1 MSSGFVRQTSSS
13 SSPSS
18 ASNSVPVSRSRQ
30 NGLGLSHPSQQQDDK
45 SLYEILQDNK
55 AKKQAEFEQNVAERN
70 QLHRLDDEE
79 IAFLEGIK
87 ERERRRELEVRDEV
101 ERGLRE
107 FRELRRAKQG
117 ATKTETKNPSP
128 SLSSANSMKED
139 DGENEDRCKNSAG
152 GARISDGLDL
162 GLLQSRFTPASSATK
177 AAEEPKN
184 KKRQLDADGITKEG
198 NDKKLVKSLDKLL
211 ARRNDG
217 KSGLFGKSLSSSIV
231 KRKT

>member
-1 MSSGFVRQTSSS
+1 MSSGFVRQTPPS

-18 ASNSVPVSRSRQ
+18 ASNSVPVSQSRL
-30 NGLGLSHPSQQQDDK
+30 GLGLSHQSQQQENK
-45 SLYEILQDNK
+45 SLYEVLQENK

-87 ERERRRELEVRDEV
+87 ERERRREFEVRDEV

-107 FRELRRAKQG
+107 FRELKRAKQG
-117 ATKTETKNPSP
+117 ATKAETKNPSP
-128 SLSSANSMKED
+128 SLSSANSMKEE
-139 DGENEDRCKNSAG
+139 DGENEERCKDST
-152 GARISDGLDL
+152 GASISDRLDL

-177 AAEEPKN
+177 AAEQPKN
-184 KKRQLDADGITKEG
+184 KKRQLDADGVANEG
-198 NDKKLVKSLDKLL
+198 NDKKVVKSLDKLL
-211 ARRNDG
+211 ARRSDG
-217 KSGLFGKSLSSSIV
+217 KSGLLGKTLSASIV

>member
-18 ASNSVPVSRSRQ
+18 ASNSVPVSQSRL
-30 NGLGLSHPSQQQDDK
+30 GLGLSHQNQQPENK
-45 SLYEILQDNK
+45 SLYEVLQENK

-79 IAFLEGIK
+79 IAFLEGLK
-87 ERERRRELEVRDEV
+87 ERERRREFEVRDEV

-117 ATKTETKNPSP
+117 ATKTETKNLSP
-128 SLSSANSMKED
+128 SLSIPKSLKEE
-139 DGENEDRCKNSAG
+139 DGENEERCKDST
-152 GARISDGLDL
+152 GASISDGLDL
-162 GLLQSRFTPASSATK
+162 GLLQSRFTPACSAMK
-177 AAEEPKN
+177 AAEQPKSR
-184 KKRQLDADGITKEG
+184 KRQLDADGITKDG

-211 ARRNDG
+211 ARRTDG
-217 KSGLFGKSLSSSIV
+217 KSGLLGKSLSASIV